1 MTRSCDLLL
10 PALPLKYLTST
21 VGRKEQASLI
31 WPSEGEGP
39 GAPPPSSP
47 GSAQCGQV
55 PTLAL
60 DLTTPDVTELCPHLT
75 DENTEAQRCQ
85 VPTKSHGCLGG
96 QSRFSNPGL
105 LNTKPILLVG
115 GLRSVAAWTAGR
127 GILTSVIQ
135 EAGSILGEMD
145 QKGSGQGFGTM
156 T

>member
-1 MTRSCDLLL
+1 M
-10 PALPLKYLTST
+10 
-21 VGRKEQASLI
+21 GQKEQASLV

-55 PTLAL
+55 PTPAL

-105 LNTKPILLVG
+105 LNAKPIP
-115 GLRSVAAWTAGR
+115 
-127 GILTSVIQ
+127 TSVIQ